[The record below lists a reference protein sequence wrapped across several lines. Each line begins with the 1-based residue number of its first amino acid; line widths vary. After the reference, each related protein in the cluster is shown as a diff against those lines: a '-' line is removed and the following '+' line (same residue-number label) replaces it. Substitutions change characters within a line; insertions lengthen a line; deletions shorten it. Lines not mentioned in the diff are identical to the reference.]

1 MIRYY
6 FGAAKKIKSILL
18 EGFNN
23 WYILAS
29 FDVESL
35 FTNAPF
41 QRTVDVILDQ
51 VYSNKI
57 IQTQLKK

>member
-18 EGFNN
+18 EGFNK

-35 FTNAPF
+35 FTNALF

>member
-6 FGAAKKIKSILL
+6 FGAANKIKLILL
-18 EGFNN
+18 EGVNN
-23 WYILAS
+23 LYILAS

-51 VYSNKI
+51 VYDN
-57 IQTQLKK
+57 

>member
-6 FGAAKKIKSILL
+6 FGAANKIKSILP

-35 FTNAPF
+35 FTYAPF
-41 QRTVDVILDQ
+41 QRTIDIILDQ
-51 VYSNKI
+51 V
-57 IQTQLKK
+57 